1 MRNKVILR
9 ADAGPTIGYGH
20 FTRSLALADMLSGTF
35 DCTFYTYTPTFYQ
48 LNELSKVCD
57 HVPLT
62 GDHPNERFINS
73 LQGDEIVVLDN
84 YYFGTDYQK
93 EVKNIGCKLVCISTL
108 RDIVYFCDV
117 LFSPDPYPIDSFLVQ
132 AYTNVYSGFEWAFL
146 RRVFREKAEVCVQRE
161 SRNSIR
167 HILVSLGGSDKYGVT
182 KKILDL
188 PGLRDLHIDVLIGDR
203 TELSCP
209 DTGRVFLYKN
219 ADAELIAELMI
230 QADMG
235 IFSASSICNEA
246 MALGLP
252 IAVGYYAEN
261 QRLYHDLLVD
271 GGYACSIGSYLNDT
285 CIGNIPSVIK
295 SPCHLKKPSL
305 DYVHQQS
312 NVISIFKAL

>member
-1 MRNKVILR
+1 MILR
-9 ADAGPTIGYGH
+9 ADAGLTIGYGH
-20 FTRSLALADMLSGTF
+20 FIRSLALADMLRGAF
-35 DCTFYTYTPTFYQ
+35 DCTFYTYTPTPYQ
-48 LNELSKVCD
+48 LNELSKVCN
-57 HVPLT
+57 HVSLT
-62 GDHPNERFINS
+62 GDHPNEYFIES
-73 LQGDEIVVLDN
+73 LRGDEIVVLDN
-84 YYFGTDYQK
+84 YFFGTDYQK
-93 EVKNIGCKLVCISTL
+93 RVKNKGCKLVCINTL
-108 RDIVYFCDV
+108 RDIEYFCDV

-132 AYTNVYSGFEWAFL
+132 AYTNVFSGFEWAFL
-146 RRVFREKAEVCVQRE
+146 RRVFREKAEQCAQRK
-161 SRNSIR
+161 SSNSIGR
-167 HILVSLGGSDKYGVT
+167 ILISLGGSDKYGVT

-188 PGLRDLHIDVLIGDR
+188 PELRDLHVDVLIGDR
-203 TELSCP
+203 TELNDSES
-209 DTGRVFLYKN
+209 GRVILHKN

-271 GGYACSIGSYLNDT
+271 GGYARSIGSYLNDT

-295 SPCHLKKPSL
+295 SPCHLKKPSF